1 MNPLVT
7 VGGTLLVLFLVALGL
22 IFVARARKWKPTPIK
37 PIWAVTVICAVHLL
51 AGLVCSAVG
60 RDIHILYWWL
70 AWLPIVAICVPLV
83 LVATTFCVR
92 LFNAALFSILDRLWK
107 KR

>member
-7 VGGTLLVLFLVALGL
+7 VGGTLLVLFVIGVVL
-22 IFVARARKWKPTPIK
+22 ILVARARKWKPTPIR
-37 PIWAVTVICAVHLL
+37 PIWAVTVICTAHLV

-70 AWLPIVAICVPLV
+70 AWLAIVSICIPLI

-92 LFNAALFSILDRLWK
+92 LFNAALFSILGRVWN

>member
-22 IFVARARKWKPTPIK
+22 IFVARAQKWKPTPIK
-37 PIWAVTVICAVHLL
+37 PIWAVTVICVVHLL
-51 AGLVCSAVG
+51 AGIVCSAVG

-83 LVATTFCVR
+83 VVVTTFSVR